1 MRRRGL
7 CLGLVAAVAAG
18 SAGFVAVRSF
28 GAPAHRITREA
39 AAELRPGMTLAE
51 VEAVIGVPAGDYSGG
66 TALPAPGS
74 TLVFPPSWHEWIA
87 EDVCIQAEFDEQ
99 GRLLFVLL
107 RDVCLV
113 REPFFHR
120 VGRWVGL

>member
-7 CLGLVAAVAAG
+7 CLRLIAAVAVG

-28 GAPAHRITREA
+28 GAPPHRITRAA
-39 AAELRPGMTLAE
+39 AAELRPGMALAE

-74 TLVFPPSWHEWIA
+74 TLTFPPAWHEWIA
-87 EDVCIQAEFDEQ
+87 EDVRIQAEFDD
-99 GRLLFVLL
+99 GRLLVVLV
-107 RDVCLV
+107 RDVCRV
-113 REPFFHR
+113 REPFVR
-120 VGRWVGL
+120 RLGRWLGL